1 MRLLIVAVGLL
12 LIAATASAEEIKIG
26 VLVDL
31 SGPLTTYGNDIKNA
45 LTIAE
50 GDINSYFEEKGLNYT
65 VKFYVEDTKVD
76 PNVALQ
82 KVQSLY
88 AQGINLIIGPMGSGE
103 VANIKDYVTSN
114 KIIIISPSSTAL
126 PTIIGFAKPE
136 DKKYIFRFVGTDDLQ
151 TDAIASE
158 LRDAGIKG
166 VVITYIGNAW
176 GKGLYETI
184 KPKLEK
190 LGIEVGK
197 VVEYP
202 DQTPAD
208 FTPYI
213 ESLAEG
219 VKELADKYGYDKVA
233 VVAFSYEEAFT
244 MLAQTPEDSELL
256 NVVWF
261 GCDGTA
267 KSGRI
272 SEAIDKAVRVGFYST
287 LFESKGKA
295 YDELAEKYKERGYGE
310 PYQYAMNAYDA
321 AWVLALSYVETVNEA
336 GSYDP
341 DVMVEK
347 IREVTEK
354 YCKGE
359 YGVEPVTGEI
369 KLNEWN
375 DRASGD
381 YAIWFVSENKTW
393 DVAGVWEFETGSVE
407 WINKPVPPVVVETTT
422 VTTPVNTTVATPVM
436 PVNTTTVTT
445 EITTTAT
452 ATTPKKTP
460 GFELA
465 LAVLGIALAIGLRR
479 R

>member
-1 MRLLIVAVGLL
+1 MNLKHFVIAVSLLLIV
-12 LIAATASAEEIKIG
+12 ATASAEEIKIG

-31 SGPLTTYGNDIKNA
+31 SGPLTTYGSDIRNT

-50 GDINSYFEEKGLNYT
+50 EKINSYFKENGLDYS
-65 VKFYVEDTKVD
+65 VRFLVEDTKVD
-76 PNVALQ
+76 SNLALQ
-82 KVQSLY
+82 IVQNLY
-88 AQGINLIIGPMGSGE
+88 AQGVNLIIGPMSSGE

-126 PTIIGFAKPE
+126 PKIIGFAKPE

-151 TDAIASE
+151 TDVIAAE

-166 VVITYIGNAW
+166 VVITHIGNAW

-184 KPKLEK
+184 KPKLED
-190 LGIEVGK
+190 LGIEIAKK

-202 DQTPAD
+202 EQTPAD

-219 VKELADKYGYDKVA
+219 VKELVNKYGYDKVA
-233 VVAFSYEEAFT
+233 LVAFSYEEAFT

-256 NVVWF
+256 KVVWF

-272 SEAIDKAVRVGFYST
+272 SEAMDKAIKVGVYST
-287 LFESKGKA
+287 LFESKGKV
-295 YDELAEKYKERGYGE
+295 YDELAKKYKEKGYGDT

-321 AWVLALSYVETVNEA
+321 AWVLALAYVETVNET
-336 GSYDP
+336 GRYDP

-354 YCKGE
+354 YCNGE

-369 KLNEWN
+369 ILNEWN

-381 YAIWFVSENKTW
+381 YAIWYVSEKGRW
-393 DVAGVWEFETGSVE
+393 DLAGVWKFESGSVE
-407 WINKPVPPVVVETTT
+407 WYHKPTPPAVE
-422 VTTPVNTTVATPVM
+422 
-436 PVNTTTVTT
+436 
-445 EITTTAT
+445 
-452 ATTPKKTP
+452 TTPKKTP
-460 GFELA
+460 GFELV
-465 LAVLGIALAIGLRR
+465 LAILGIALAIGLRR